1 MEDFFKSKKF
11 KILLAL
17 LIVAF
22 AFTLRA
28 AYTDGAANLTGN
40 IVGIISEPFQKISA
54 DISVK
59 VRDFF
64 DVFIRAKDISNEN
77 EQLKEKI
84 DELNKKLVDY
94 DKIKRENEN
103 LKEFLDIKELNSEFE
118 FEMAEVIGKDPN
130 NKFHSFTINKGS
142 LNGIELR
149 DTVIT
154 SKGLVGVVSE
164 VGKTYSKVMTILDAS
179 LEVGSYISSTRDVG
193 VVTGR
198 IREAENGCT
207 IMTLLPKKIEAQ
219 KGDIVLTSGI
229 TGGFPHGIIIGEI
242 EEIRDE
248 THGLSKY
255 AVIKPASEIENVK
268 DVLVIKSFLG
278 ENKDGI
284 VNMVPESTDEN
295 EESKEEK

>member
-17 LIVAF
+17 LIVTF

-28 AYTDGAANLTGN
+28 AYTDGAANFTGN
-40 IVGIISEPFQKISA
+40 VVGIISEPFQKISA
-54 DISVK
+54 DISTKVK
-59 VRDFF
+59 DFF

-77 EQLKEKI
+77 QELKQKI
-84 DELNKKLVDY
+84 DELNKKLADY
-94 DKIKRENEN
+94 DKIKRENDN
-103 LKEFLDIKELNSEFE
+103 LKEFLDIKELNPELE

-154 SKGLVGVVSE
+154 SSGLVGVISE
-164 VGKTYSKVMTILDAS
+164 VGKTYSKVLTILDAS

-198 IREAENGCT
+198 IREAEKGLT
-207 IMTLLPKKIEAQ
+207 IMTLLPKKIEAE
-219 KGDIVLTSGI
+219 KGDIVLTSGL
-229 TGGFPHGIIIGEI
+229 TGEFPHGIIIGEI

-255 AVIKPASEIENVK
+255 AVIKPASDIKNVK

-278 ENKDGI
+278 ENKEGTSDVLFEDSETSEI
-284 VNMVPESTDEN
+284 YE
-295 EESKEEK
+295 